1 MENRDIFNLVRRWD
15 IEKLKSLYDVQHMD
29 LNMLD
34 EDGTPLIVYASKEH
48 KGEIVEWLAKH
59 NANLDAQ
66 DKYGKTAL
74 IWATENSN
82 NYMAKLLLTHGANP
96 NIKDIEGKTA
106 LRHFVDAK
114 YDELENILVK
124 EGHEETLGMITGFYQ
139 YGGDCLLKD
148 NKGVSAADV
157 LKQASSYFF
166 QVHGY
171 VPSERTPGKYR
182 IIDSTTQLYFL
193 VDAIIAGNDTAAV
206 NFAKVIED
214 VNDKTKDGKT
224 ALIYAASYGRAK
236 VVEVLLKRGADVNL
250 ADNKGFTALMEASK
264 NWCAKT
270 IHLLLQYGADVNKC
284 NNYNETALMEA
295 CGSDCEIG
303 YEMEASVKLLL
314 DAGADKNI
322 QDEYGSTAFDAA
334 EDSGNYIL
342 MDILENYKP
351 QKFVP
356 KNVFLL
362 DDRLIQAVLSE
373 NVQAFESVLHQGLDT
388 YYLTK
393 NNENKPHLGINPYA
407 FDAEGK
413 TLFDYAI
420 ENKSIKSLKFMLNL
434 GMNVDYKNKKGQT
447 PLYVAYKEN
456 YKDGINLLLSYGADR
471 TFVRKVDLQEFQDA
485 REEDDGQFLT
495 SSLIQAVLQED
506 KEALVSLLEAG
517 KNASLT
523 DREGKTLFDY
533 AIENNRLRGLFNL
546 VSLSRHVDLKVDI
559 NLKNK
564 NGQTPLDKA
573 YAVGFKDGIDLLL
586 SYGADRTSVRKVDL
600 QESQDAREED
610 DGQFLTSS
618 LIQAVLQ
625 EDKEALV
632 SLLEAGKDASLT
644 DREGKTLF
652 DYAIENNRLRGLFNL
667 VSLSRH
673 VDFNID
679 INLKNKNEQTPLDKA
694 YSIGFKDGIDLLH
707 AFGAKTSP
715 QKVGSQKTTY
725 YHKGSGNQYGY

>member
-1 MENRDIFNLVRRWD
+1 MENRDIFTLVRRGD
-15 IEKLKSLYDVQHMD
+15 LEKLKSLYDVQHLD

-34 EDGTPLIVYASKEH
+34 EEGTPLIVYASKEH
-48 KGEIVEWLAKH
+48 RGEMVKWLLNN
-59 NANLDAQ
+59 NANPDAQ

-106 LRHFVDAK
+106 LRYFVDAQ
-114 YDELENILVK
+114 YDELKSIFSK
-124 EGHEETLGMITGFYQ
+124 EGHEDTLEMIATL
-139 YGGDCLLKD
+139 YGYGADCLLKD
-148 NKGVSAADV
+148 NKGVSAGDV

-171 VPSERTPGKYR
+171 VPSEMTPGKYR
-182 IIDSTTQLYFL
+182 VIDSTTQLYFL

-224 ALIYAASYGRAK
+224 ALMYAASYGRAK
-236 VVEVLLKRGADVNL
+236 VVDVLLKRGADVNL
-250 ADNKGFTALMEASK
+250 ADNEGETALMEASGD
-264 NWCAKT
+264 WFSKT
-270 IHLLLQYGADVNKC
+270 ISLLLEYGADVNKR
-284 NNYNETALMEA
+284 NNYNETALMKA
-295 CGSDCEIG
+295 CGSDCEDVS
-303 YEMEASVKLLL
+303 EMEESVKLLL
-314 DAGADKNI
+314 DAGADKDI
-322 QDEYGSTAFDAA
+322 QSIYGTTAFDDADA
-334 EDSGNYIL
+334 SGNCFL
-342 MDILENYKP
+342 TDILESYEP

-356 KNVFLL
+356 KNVLLL
-362 DDRLIQAVLSE
+362 DARLIQAVLSE
-373 NVQAFESVLHQGLDT
+373 NVQALKDVMQIGNDR
-388 YYLTK
+388 YYLK
-393 NNENKPHLGINPYA
+393 NKWHMGTTPYG

-447 PLYVAYKEN
+447 PLYVAYKED
-456 YKDGINLLLSYGADR
+456 YKDGIDLLLAYGADR
-471 TFVRKVDLQEFQDA
+471 SSVRKVDLQEFQEA
-485 REEDDGQFLT
+485 REENNGQFLT
-495 SSLIQAVLQED
+495 SSLIQ
-506 KEALVSLLEAG
+506 S
-517 KNASLT
+517 
-523 DREGKTLFDY
+523 
-533 AIENNRLRGLFNL
+533 
-546 VSLSRHVDLKVDI
+546 
-559 NLKNK
+559 
-564 NGQTPLDKA
+564 
-573 YAVGFKDGIDLLL
+573 
-586 SYGADRTSVRKVDL
+586 
-600 QESQDAREED
+600 
-610 DGQFLTSS
+610 
-618 LIQAVLQ
+618 VLQ

-679 INLKNKNEQTPLDKA
+679 INLKNKNGQTPLDKA

-725 YHKGSGNQYGY
+725 YHKGSENQYGY